1 MKYQIKLRLDGIRGI
16 LKSLV
21 KVLAFESNVNI
32 DDHNTQG
39 ISKKL
44 LSSNPIR
51 VFKAIIGKELNI
63 GYADVVLTTVC
74 TLRCKGCGALID
86 YNNNQ
91 SHYNVDDIIGSL
103 HHLLDAVDHINR
115 LHLLGGE
122 PLCYPHLY
130 EVLLFLHNQKKV
142 NFVGITTNGTLII
155 KDERILE
162 LLRDNKYQVDISYY
176 GESVSRMQSQLVQ
189 QLETNHIRYNLNTKG
204 SNWIDF
210 GGFNCRNRST
220 DRLYNIFSDCPF
232 KWCRPIFDG
241 KMFRCTRSAHGKE
254 LGLIPIEANEYVD
267 LSRRD
272 YPSKKLKKDL
282 FRFLYYPP
290 KYLTCCNYCDMESP
304 LKYIEAG
311 IQTKQRCAE

>member
-1 MKYQIKLRLDGIRGI
+1 MKLWLDGIRGI

-21 KVLAFESNVNI
+21 KVLAFESNINI
-32 DDHNTQG
+32 DDHKTLG
-39 ISKKL
+39 IYLKL
-44 LSSNPIR
+44 LSLNPIR
-51 VFKAIIGKELNI
+51 IYKTITGKELNI

-91 SHYNVDDIIGSL
+91 SHYNIDEIIESL
-103 HHLLDAVDHINR
+103 RHLFDAVDHINR

-130 EVLLFLHNQKKV
+130 EVLSFLHNQKKV
-142 NFVGITTNGTLII
+142 NIVGITTNGTLMI

-162 LLRDNKYQVDISYY
+162 LLRDKKYQVDISNY
-176 GESVSRMQSQLVQ
+176 GESVSKKQSQLVQ
-189 QLETNHIRYNLNTKG
+189 QLRENHIRYNLNTKG
-204 SNWIDF
+204 GSWIDF

-220 DRLYNIFSDCPF
+220 ERLYKIFSDCSL
-232 KWCRPIFDG
+232 KWCRPISDG
-241 KMFRCTRSAHGKE
+241 KMFRCTRSAHGMK

-267 LSRRD
+267 LSRKD
-272 YPSKKLKKDL
+272 YPSEKLKKEL

-290 KYLTCCNYCDMESP
+290 KYLTCCNYCDMEPP
-304 LKYIEAG
+304 LKHIEAG